1 MKRHLLLPAALLL
14 SSPAWAGDFGQHLL
28 ACQTGKKFT
37 SVEIGDSFV
46 NQQGKPIT
54 QAGKIGLRWANS
66 SKIEWATPEMTP
78 AGTRLA
84 YAGRKPL
91 VFKQFRK
98 PVDDTDALTPYITL
112 QEEGG
117 VKYQCGAEAG

>member
-1 MKRHLLLPAALLL
+1 MKRHLLLPVALLL
-14 SSPAWAGDFGQHLL
+14 NSPAWAGDFGQHLL
-28 ACQTGKKFT
+28 ACQAGKKFT
-37 SVEIGDSFV
+37 SVEIGDSFA
-46 NQQGKPIT
+46 NRHGKPVT

-66 SKIEWATPEMTP
+66 SKIEWAMPELIP

-84 YAGRKPL
+84 YAGRKTL

-98 PVDDTDALTPYITL
+98 PVDDVDALKPYITL

-117 VKYQCGAEAG
+117 VKYQCAAEAG

>member
-1 MKRHLLLPAALLL
+1 MKLQLLLPAALLL

-28 ACQTGKKFT
+28 ACQVGKKFT
-37 SVEIGDSFV
+37 SVEIGDNFV
-46 NQQGKPIT
+46 NHQGKPMT
-54 QAGKIGLRWANS
+54 QVGKIGLRWANS
-66 SKIEWATPEMTP
+66 SKIEWAVPEVTP
-78 AGTRLA
+78 AGTRLV
-84 YAGRKPL
+84 YSGRKPL

-98 PVDDTDALTPYITL
+98 PLDDADALKPYITL